1 MITTLLLWGCGSEQQ
16 IIEPYRD
23 CDSDVEVAPIV
34 YELTCPEIPACPSV
48 ELSCPEV
55 TVPECPDV
63 NVVCPEPVVTVE
75 APTVINDSP
84 DITVEPSQCNT
95 TYNATCECPE
105 IEIPECPSLDSVTVE
120 LDAELTI
127 DGDDFLSDLANI
139 INGPQE
145 MFFLMETY
153 SMQSLNGCT
162 TQTTPCLDIGF
173 ENTTNDTFIL
183 TGLSRRRLGHDS
195 SCSIRHVLINGDPAL
210 DLIDIT
216 GALNS
221 NNTMSPSLLTYNEG
235 AIPLEP
241 GDFLEVSFGSSSCS
255 TPSSSAL
262 LTLMGYYQ

>member
-16 IIEPYRD
+16 IIDPYRD

-75 APTVINDSP
+75 APTVINESP

-127 DGDDFLSDLANI
+127 DGDDFLSDLANLL
-139 INGPQE
+139 NGPQDLVFYAE
-145 MFFLMETY
+145 AEDRSTGMHIL
-153 SMQSLNGCT
+153 
-162 TQTTPCLDIGF
+162 F
-173 ENTTNDTFIL
+173 ENNDTRDFIL
-183 TGLSRRRLGHDS
+183 TG
-195 SCSIRHVLINGDPAL
+195 IRFRQVGNDCNYTLTYDGL
-210 DLIDIT
+210 DLT
-216 GALNS
+216 WL
-221 NNTMSPSLLTYNEG
+221 SPPQTSANFSGSSSLLTSNTGTVPIMPGETIDLDVTSCWNHNLSNPSG
-235 AIPLEP
+235 ATDE
-241 GDFLEVSFGSSSCS
+241 FRF
-255 TPSSSAL
+255 AM
-262 LTLMGYYQ
+262 MGYYQ